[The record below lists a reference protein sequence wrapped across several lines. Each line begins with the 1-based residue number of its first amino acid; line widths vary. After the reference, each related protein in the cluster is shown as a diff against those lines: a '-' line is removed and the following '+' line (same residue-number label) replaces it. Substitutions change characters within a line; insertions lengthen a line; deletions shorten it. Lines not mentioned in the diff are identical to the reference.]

1 MIFRRVEIIDIFGG
15 RPIAVN
21 TMPEIMHLSASSDK
35 THIIMNSRVI
45 LNMCIRLA
53 SGKGAKRDDY
63 YEQRTGNLW
72 KSSRYFHFTT
82 YYFLYQTSLSYANWL
97 NGLKATGKYE
107 DFVLRPNPRYSSE
120 GGFIVDSAALVTG
133 MVRSTFHHYNGIC
146 WVKKGL

>member
-1 MIFRRVEIIDIFGG
+1 MIFARVEIIDIFGG

-35 THIIMNSRVI
+35 THIIMNSQVI

-63 YEQRTGNLW
+63 YEKRTGNLW
-72 KSSRYFHFTT
+72 KSPYYLHFTT
-82 YYFLYQTSLSYANWL
+82 YYFLHQTSLSYANWL
-97 NGLKATGKYE
+97 SGLKASAKYE
-107 DFVLRPNPRYSSE
+107 EFVLRTNPRYSSE
-120 GGFIVDSAALVTG
+120 GGFIVDSATLVTR
-133 MVRSTFHHYNGIC
+133 MIRSTFHHNYGIC